1 MNEKKANII
10 LSILEVVLLM
20 IRSNLLFSFKE
31 EIKKDTIKYFKI
43 LFLGITSLI
52 FLILALI
59 FISFG
64 VYKFLSIYMKSYLAF
79 LIVGGIYFLIFC
91 IFLVSIRKYLRG

>member
-10 LSILEVVLLM
+10 ISILEVVLLM

-31 EIKKDTIKYFKI
+31 EVKKDTAKYLKI
-43 LFLGITSLI
+43 LFLSFISLI

-59 FISFG
+59 FIGFG
-64 VYKFLSIYMKSYLAF
+64 VYEFLSIYMKNYLAF

-91 IFLVSIRKYLRG
+91 IFLISIKKYLRG